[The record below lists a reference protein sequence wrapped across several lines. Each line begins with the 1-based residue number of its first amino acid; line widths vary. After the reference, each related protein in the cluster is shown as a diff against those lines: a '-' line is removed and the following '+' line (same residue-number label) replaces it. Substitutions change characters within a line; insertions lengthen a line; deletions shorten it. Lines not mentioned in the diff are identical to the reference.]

1 MRAVS
6 ARKFGRFHE
15 ERERAAGAGREVG
28 LLFASFGRIGA
39 IESEESDMERFE
51 GEEYFG
57 ERREATRENK
67 QGDENSNRVYG
78 LGNCCGVAE
87 NGEEENDVARTRD
100 RWIHRSRN
108 ERNGYDYQVDMW
120 AFLLWAASM
129 CLTVECLVDCRL
141 EEKLAGLQLEKKS
154 CDERAREKSPLDF
167 RRV

>member
-1 MRAVS
+1 MS

-57 ERREATRENK
+57 ERREATRENE
-67 QGDENSNRVYG
+67 QGDESSNRVYG

-87 NGEEENDVARTRD
+87 NGEEKNDVARTRD
-100 RWIHRSRN
+100 GWIHRSRN
-108 ERNGYDYQVDMW
+108 ERERVRLPGGYVGVFTLGGEYV
-120 AFLLWAASM
+120 FN
-129 CLTVECLVDCRL
+129 
-141 EEKLAGLQLEKKS
+141 
-154 CDERAREKSPLDF
+154 
-167 RRV
+167 RRVFS